1 MATPLRKDQ
10 TIVVPLRDHPLMRR
24 ADISNWPRVW
34 TQGTK
39 ARGTTILKGEVGV
52 LRYIHLTAQQSQKC
66 YLVIEHNGQHYVGG
80 LLLDDSAFCS
90 QICALLQQNIGR
102 SIKEIGELEVSF
114 TPK

>member
-1 MATPLRKDQ
+1 
-10 TIVVPLRDHPLMRR
+10 MRR
-24 ADISNWPRVW
+24 ADIPIGPPVW